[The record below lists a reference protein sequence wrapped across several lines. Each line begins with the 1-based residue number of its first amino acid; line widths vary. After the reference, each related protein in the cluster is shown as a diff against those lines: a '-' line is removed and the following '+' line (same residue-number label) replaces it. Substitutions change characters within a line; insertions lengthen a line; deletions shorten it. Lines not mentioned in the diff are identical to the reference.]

1 MTNTAFFFNIYK
13 KAGKAV
19 KSFDEIK
26 SILEKNKKRI
36 AEDYFVNKIGI
47 FGSVVRGEQ
56 KKTSDVDIL
65 VEFSKAISL
74 FRFLELEELLSELIG
89 QKVDL
94 VSRKALKP
102 HIGENIL
109 QEVWEI

>member
-1 MTNTAFFFNIYK
+1 M
-13 KAGKAV
+13 

-26 SILEKNKKRI
+26 IILERNKIMI
-36 AEDYFVNKIGI
+36 ADKFFVSKIGI

-56 KKTSDVDIL
+56 KRSSDVDIL
-65 VEFSKAISL
+65 VEFSKPISL
-74 FRFLELEELLSELIG
+74 FKFLELEELLTGLIG

-109 QEVWEI
+109 QEVREV